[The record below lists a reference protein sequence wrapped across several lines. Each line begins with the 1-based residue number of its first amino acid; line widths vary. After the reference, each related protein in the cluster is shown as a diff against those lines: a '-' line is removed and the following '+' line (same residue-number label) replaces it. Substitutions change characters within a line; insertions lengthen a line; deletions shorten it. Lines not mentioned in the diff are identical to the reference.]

1 MSAWR
6 RRAIEAFPE
15 LAPELNRPDASLYV
29 LFAELLP
36 RLREAHQSGDDAAL
50 DAIYGFAAW
59 CFRQR
64 GGDVSN
70 AAGVGFYEHLFDS
83 HPRIWA
89 DVLRRLDPATIR
101 AVMPLWEALLR
112 PDTLERVRPLIE
124 QRLRVG

>member
-1 MSAWR
+1 VSAWR

-15 LAPELNRPDASLYV
+15 LAAELNRPDASLYV

-36 RLREAHQSGDDAAL
+36 RVRDAHLAGDKAAL
-50 DAIYGFAAW
+50 DAIYGFASW

-83 HPRIWA
+83 HPRIWP
-89 DVLRRLDPATIR
+89 DVLRRLEPTTIR
-101 AVMPLWEALLR
+101 DVMPLWEAMLR

-124 QRLRVG
+124 QRLRGG